1 MEASIERQRAVFE
14 IDDDVPHVPSYD
26 PLTNPKAVTR
36 RTMSAEFLSI
46 DDQINASYPSAT
58 QVETQAR
65 QLEARIPK
73 IDGTQ
78 HLLPA
83 RYGQPVDMAKIKPNL
98 TLTSLIAQ
106 GSAELA
112 HFCGIDP
119 GIRHRIDEEK
129 EARALAAQSL
139 AMRTERLRESNERAA
154 KVREQQLI
162 SGINPMTGR
171 YF

>member
-1 MEASIERQRAVFE
+1 
-14 IDDDVPHVPSYD
+14 
-26 PLTNPKAVTR
+26 
-36 RTMSAEFLSI
+36 MSAEFQSI
-46 DDQINASYPSAT
+46 DDQIKASYQSAS

-65 QLEARIPK
+65 QLEARIAM
-73 IDGTQ
+73 IDGAKR
-78 HLLPA
+78 HLPSR
-83 RYGQPVDMAKIKPNL
+83 RYGQPVDMAKIRSNL

-106 GSAELA
+106 DSAELA

-119 GIRHRIDEEK
+119 SIRHRIDEEK
-129 EARALAAQSL
+129 EARALAAQAL
-139 AMRTERLRESNERAA
+139 QMRTERLRDSNERAA

>member
-1 MEASIERQRAVFE
+1 
-14 IDDDVPHVPSYD
+14 
-26 PLTNPKAVTR
+26 
-36 RTMSAEFLSI
+36 MSAEYSSI
-46 DDQINASYPSAT
+46 DDQIKASYQSAS

-65 QLEARIPK
+65 QLEARIAK
-73 IDGTQ
+73 IDGTK

-83 RYGQPVDMAKIKPNL
+83 RRYGQPVDMAKIRSNL

-106 GSAELA
+106 DSAELA

-129 EARALAAQSL
+129 EARVLAAQSL
-139 AMRTERLRESNERAA
+139 AMRTERLRDSNERAA

>member
-1 MEASIERQRAVFE
+1 
-14 IDDDVPHVPSYD
+14 
-26 PLTNPKAVTR
+26 
-36 RTMSAEFLSI
+36 MSAEFQSI
-46 DDQINASYPSAT
+46 DDQIKASYQSAS

-65 QLEARIPK
+65 QLEARIAK
-73 IDGTQ
+73 IDGAKR
-78 HLLPA
+78 HLPSR
-83 RYGQPVDMAKIKPNL
+83 RYGQPVDMAKIRSNL

-106 GSAELA
+106 DSAELA

-129 EARALAAQSL
+129 EARALAAKALQ
-139 AMRTERLRESNERAA
+139 MRTERLRESNERAA

>member
-1 MEASIERQRAVFE
+1 
-14 IDDDVPHVPSYD
+14 
-26 PLTNPKAVTR
+26 
-36 RTMSAEFLSI
+36 MSAEYFSI
-46 DDQINASYPSAT
+46 DDQIRASYQSAS

-65 QLEARIPK
+65 QLEARIAK
-73 IDGTQ
+73 IDGAK

-83 RYGQPVDMAKIKPNL
+83 RRYGQPVDMAKIRSNL

-106 GSAELA
+106 DSAELA

-119 GIRHRIDEEK
+119 GIRHRMDEEK

-162 SGINPMTGR
+162 SGINPITGR

>member
-1 MEASIERQRAVFE
+1 
-14 IDDDVPHVPSYD
+14 
-26 PLTNPKAVTR
+26 
-36 RTMSAEFLSI
+36 MSAEFQSI
-46 DDQINASYPSAT
+46 DDQIKASYQSAS

-65 QLEARIPK
+65 QLEARIAK
-73 IDGTQ
+73 IDGTK

-83 RYGQPVDMAKIKPNL
+83 RRYGQPVDMAKIRSNL

-106 GSAELA
+106 DSAELA
-112 HFCGIDP
+112 HYCGIDP

-129 EARALAAQSL
+129 EARVLAAQSL
-139 AMRTERLRESNERAA
+139 AMCTVRLRESNERAA

>member
-1 MEASIERQRAVFE
+1 
-14 IDDDVPHVPSYD
+14 
-26 PLTNPKAVTR
+26 
-36 RTMSAEFLSI
+36 MSAEFQSI
-46 DDQINASYPSAT
+46 DDQIKASYQSAS

-65 QLEARIPK
+65 QLEARIAK
-73 IDGTQ
+73 IGGTKN
-78 HLLPA
+78 LLPA
-83 RYGQPVDMAKIKPNL
+83 RRYGQPVDMAKIRSNL

-106 GSAELA
+106 DSAELA

-119 GIRHRIDEEK
+119 AIRHRIDEEK
-129 EARALAAQSL
+129 EARARAAQSL